1 MKKLGIFLL
10 LATALVG
17 CQSPDPVQKASPELQ
32 REYNAAFQKMLNDP
46 GNLDVVMAYAQVATK
61 TGDYEGAVG
70 AYESLLL
77 VDSNLPRVKLE
88 LGILYYRLKSYDTS
102 RIYLEGALASPSLPA
117 DVRKPAELLL
127 AKMPKQSKSQAR
139 LTRKADKG
147 IVMSKSNVVVRSSC
161 APSLSARPC
170 WVCSAPRMPK
180 ARIGVTQSI
189 QNNPMGK
196 PPGGLDRVLRVG
208 TDVQANEIISTTDND
223 RAHLVF
229 LDGTTLT
236 IGPSSSM
243 TIDKFVYD
251 PTTQKGELAVNA
263 TKGVFRLIGGRISK
277 TSTIAVTT
285 PAATMGIRGGIA
297 VFGVQA
303 SATTSILVFGNSLT
317 VTAGGVTQTITVPGL
332 SVTTPTGGTPGAPT
346 IAVQGSLAAALA
358 ALAGNSTASAAT
370 VARDPDARREQP
382 RQPGDAAGS
391 HTGDRHCE
399 YGDAHYHDH
408 HHQYIDRNGDPRK
421 SESDRSQPQLTRQSK
436 TLP

>member
-1 MKKLGIFLL
+1 
-10 LATALVG
+10 
-17 CQSPDPVQKASPELQ
+17 
-32 REYNAAFQKMLNDP
+32 
-46 GNLDVVMAYAQVATK
+46 
-61 TGDYEGAVG
+61 
-70 AYESLLL
+70 
-77 VDSNLPRVKLE
+77 
-88 LGILYYRLKSYDTS
+88 
-102 RIYLEGALASPSLPA
+102 
-117 DVRKPAELLL
+117 
-127 AKMPKQSKSQAR
+127 
-139 LTRKADKG
+139 
-147 IVMSKSNVVVRSSC
+147 MSKSNVAVLLLLRALLVGAAVLGLFST
-161 APSLSARPC
+161 AQAQG
-170 WVCSAPRMPK
+170 
-180 ARIGVTQSI
+180 RIGVTQSI

-208 TDVQANEIISTTDND
+208 TDVQANEVISTAADD

-263 TKGVFRLIGGRISK
+263 TKGVFRIIGGRISK

-285 PAATMGIRGGIA
+285 PSATMGIRGGIA

-358 ALAGNSTASAAT
+358 NLVGNSTAAAAT
-370 VARDPDARREQP
+370 LAAIQTLVADNLGNAV
-382 RQPGDAAGS
+382 
-391 HTGDRHCE
+391 
-399 YGDAHYHDH
+399 
-408 HHQYIDRNGDPRK
+408 
-421 SESDRSQPQLTRQSK
+421 
-436 TLP
+436 TLQALIQAIVIANTPTPITTTTISTNLAVLVIPENPNQAQASPN

>member
-1 MKKLGIFLL
+1 
-10 LATALVG
+10 
-17 CQSPDPVQKASPELQ
+17 
-32 REYNAAFQKMLNDP
+32 
-46 GNLDVVMAYAQVATK
+46 
-61 TGDYEGAVG
+61 
-70 AYESLLL
+70 
-77 VDSNLPRVKLE
+77 
-88 LGILYYRLKSYDTS
+88 
-102 RIYLEGALASPSLPA
+102 
-117 DVRKPAELLL
+117 
-127 AKMPKQSKSQAR
+127 
-139 LTRKADKG
+139 
-147 IVMSKSNVVVRSSC
+147 MSKSNVAVLLLLRAVLVGAAVLGLFST
-161 APSLSARPC
+161 AQAQG
-170 WVCSAPRMPK
+170 
-180 ARIGVTQSI
+180 RIGVTQSI
-189 QNNPMGK
+189 QNNPLGK

-208 TDVQANEIISTTDND
+208 TDVQANEVISTAADD

-346 IAVQGSLAAALA
+346 IAVQGSLAAALT
-358 ALAGNSTASAAT
+358 ALVGNSTASAAT
-370 VARDPDARREQP
+370 VAAIQ
-382 RQPGDAAGS
+382 
-391 HTGDRHCE
+391 
-399 YGDAHYHDH
+399 
-408 HHQYIDRNGDPRK
+408 
-421 SESDRSQPQLTRQSK
+421 
-436 TLP
+436 TLVASNLGNAVTLQALIQAIVVANTATPITSTTTTSTLSVTVIPENPNQTQASPS